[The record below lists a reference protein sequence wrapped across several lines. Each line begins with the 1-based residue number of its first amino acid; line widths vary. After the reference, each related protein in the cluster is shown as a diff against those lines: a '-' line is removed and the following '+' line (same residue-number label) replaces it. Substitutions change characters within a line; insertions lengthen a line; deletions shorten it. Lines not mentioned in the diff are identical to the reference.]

1 MNRRAI
7 ALTLLALGVIWFL
20 LVAASAFGSDFDV
33 NEPGVA
39 ALGFAFSAGALVVER
54 LR

>member
-1 MNRRAI
+1 MNRHAI
-7 ALTLLALGVIWFL
+7 AVALLALGVACFL

-39 ALGFAFSAGALVVER
+39 ALGFALATAALVVER